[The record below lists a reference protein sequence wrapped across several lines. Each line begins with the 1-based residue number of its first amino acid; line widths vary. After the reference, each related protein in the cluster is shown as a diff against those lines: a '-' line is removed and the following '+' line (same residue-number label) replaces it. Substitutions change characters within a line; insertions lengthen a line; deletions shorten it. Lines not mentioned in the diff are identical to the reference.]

1 MGTESGNSKASAPL
15 AQDRDAASLHTVL
28 QALEN
33 RTPVTRDLSG
43 DLGGSIGL
51 GPRMADAVARIG
63 GSWGFVGGFFVFL
76 LTWSALNLFGLPR
89 AERFDPYPFIF
100 LNLLLSM
107 LAAIQAPIIM
117 MSQNRQ
123 SEKDRIES
131 RHDYEVNL
139 KAELEILTLHEKLDR
154 LHQDHL
160 AQLGALRALLEE
172 RLPQQSYAR
181 ETGIGGEKE

>member
-1 MGTESGNSKASAPL
+1 ME
-15 AQDRDAASLHTVL
+15 RH
-28 QALEN
+28 
-33 RTPVTRDLSG
+33 TPVARDISVDIAERATFG
-43 DLGGSIGL
+43 Q
-51 GPRMADAVARIG
+51 RMADAVAKIG
-63 GSWGFVGGFFVFL
+63 GSWAFVGGFFVFL
-76 LTWSALNLFGLPR
+76 SAWALLNLYWLPS
-89 AERFDPYPFIF
+89 ADRFDPYPFIF

-154 LHQDHL
+154 LHEDH
-160 AQLGALRALLEE
+160 AAEFGALHALLA
-172 RLPQQSYAR
+172 AR
-181 ETGIGGEKE
+181 AR